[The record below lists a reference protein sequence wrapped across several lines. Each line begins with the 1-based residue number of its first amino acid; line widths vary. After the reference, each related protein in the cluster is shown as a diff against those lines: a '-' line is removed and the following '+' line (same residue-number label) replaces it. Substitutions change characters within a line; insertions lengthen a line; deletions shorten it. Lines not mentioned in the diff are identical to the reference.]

1 MNRHF
6 ENQMLEVAEDG
17 DDVKGMFTS
26 LRVSACPADVLNGED
41 AILSE
46 MGLVVKS
53 MTWED
58 VQLATK
64 KDPTSLKLKQWI
76 NNGCNGP
83 FEYLD
88 EDLKPYW
95 RIRSQLR
102 TLEDV
107 PMLNDRTIIPR
118 NLRGDV
124 LDTLHSAHQGTSSKI
139 LRASASVYWP
149 GFVVDFEKRRRQCF
163 ICHKVAPS
171 QAKLPQIEPVVPD
184 YPFQHICMDYFQ
196 LNGKSYGI
204 VVDRFSNWPMLY
216 AGDTMDDVC
225 NVLTLASRDYGIP
238 DTISTDGAQCYV
250 V

>member
-124 LDTLHSAHQGTSSKI
+124 LDTLH
-139 LRASASVYWP
+139 
-149 GFVVDFEKRRRQCF
+149 F